1 MSAKK
6 KIKQNDVKPKRNK
19 KQLSLNEIEQLKLNA
34 VKQALMSNG
43 FGYGNSNA
51 SKKKKSLAGWIT
63 KNGTV
68 DQDITENLDTL
79 RARSLDLY
87 MSGGIAAGTIK
98 KFKTNVIGSGL
109 QLNSQI
115 DYNFLNI
122 TKDKATEIE
131 AQIEREFKIW
141 SNNSYM
147 CDTASTLDFYE
158 LQSLA
163 FMSMLLSGDCFAL
176 LPSFKRADH
185 VYDLKVQIIDA
196 SRVVDPEKIP
206 KNADCLAGIE
216 LDKYASP
223 IAYHI
228 KNRTTGNALTENST
242 TIRVEAFSGARRNV
256 IHLFESERPEQRRGL
271 PILAPVLEQFKQLT
285 RYSSAELT
293 AAVISAL
300 FTVFVTRD
308 TEGISSPIGQII
320 PDEEKVDD
328 SDSGPSLELG
338 EGIIQELDP
347 GQKIEIANSSRPNA
361 QFDAFTS
368 SVLKQ
373 IGVAL
378 EIPYEVMIQHFS
390 SSYSASRAALLQA
403 WIMFLNRRDWIVKKF
418 CKPIYEEWMTE
429 AVLNGRLRLPGYFS
443 DPAIR
448 AAYNRADFY
457 GSTMPQIDPV
467 KEINAATA
475 RVEQCFTTREQEAAN
490 FGGGN
495 FNEVVAKRASEE
507 VQMNEVRKITNQT
520 NLKYGNAKN
529 AN

>member
-1 MSAKK
+1 MNLFSRLL
-6 KIKQNDVKPKRNK
+6 NRKPKN
-19 KQLSLNEIEQLKLNA
+19 NIEELKLKV
-34 VKQALMSNG
+34 VKEALMSNG

-68 DQDITENLDTL
+68 DQDITENLPTL
-79 RARSLDLY
+79 RERSLDLY

-98 KFKTNVIGSGL
+98 KFKTNVIGAGL
-109 QLNSQI
+109 QLNAQI
-115 DYNFLNI
+115 DYQYLNI
-122 TKDKATEIE
+122 SKEKATELE
-131 AQIEREFKIW
+131 AQIEREFKLW
-141 SNNSYM
+141 STNAHM
-147 CDTASTLDFYE
+147 CDTASTLDFYD
-158 LQSLA
+158 LQGLA

-176 LPSFKRADH
+176 LPSIHRADH

-196 SRVVDPEKIP
+196 SRVVDPTKATS
-206 KNADCLAGIE
+206 KVDCLAGVE
-216 LDKYASP
+216 LDKYAAP

-228 KNRTTGNALTENST
+228 RNRTPGNILVGNSEINSE

-271 PILAPVLEQFKQLT
+271 PILAPVLEQFKKLD

-300 FTVFVTRD
+300 FTVFLTRESASD
-308 TEGISSPIGQII
+308 SSPIGQII
-320 PDEEKVDD
+320 PDEEQVDD
-328 SDSGPSLELG
+328 SDSGPSIELG

-368 SVLKQ
+368 SILKQ

-403 WIMFLNRRDWIVKKF
+403 WIMFVNRREWMVKKF

-443 DPAIR
+443 DPAIK
-448 AAYNRADFY
+448 AAYTRADFY
-457 GSTMPQIDPV
+457 GSTMPQIDPG
-467 KEINAATA
+467 KEVAAATA
-475 RVEQCFTTREQEAAN
+475 RVEQCFTTREQEAAQL
-490 FGGGN
+490 GGGN
-495 FNEVVAKRASEE
+495 YNEIVAKRVAEE
-507 VQMNEVRKITNQT
+507 VQMNEVRKITNLT